1 MQSKVLKPAINW
13 HDACLY
19 LKGRNQD
26 DIREYSNRQYG
37 EKLKLIIPCIKRAY
51 RLKRGFK

>member
-19 LKGRNQD
+19 FKGRNQD
-26 DIREYSNRQYG
+26 DIREYSIRQYG
-37 EKLKLIIPCIKRAY
+37 EKLKLIIPCIKREY
-51 RLKRGFK
+51 RLKRSFK